1 MHCEVGQYI
10 SKYLASLFT
19 VSIYIQINWPDFFNV
34 QTKKKQKTHSDPCRI
49 AHVSPI
55 TARYTVL
62 AAGCG
67 GKGRGGV
74 NVLAQVQSWQV
85 LREKTRCGTT
95 DVILHGRNPCSQTV
109 TPLLLLPLACG
120 LISDVRQ
127 SKVHV

>member
-1 MHCEVGQYI
+1 MHCEGGQYI

-67 GKGRGGV
+67 GKGRGGGECV
-74 NVLAQVQSWQV
+74 STGTVLAGAAGENLVWY
-85 LREKTRCGTT
+85 
-95 DVILHGRNPCSQTV
+95 H
-109 TPLLLLPLACG
+109 
-120 LISDVRQ
+120 
-127 SKVHV
+127 